1 MEATSPTLV
10 QKLVAEAIGTAV
22 LVLFGVGSVML
33 SNDGDDASVGL
44 AFGIAIV
51 VMVYAF
57 GRVSGGHFN
66 PAVSVGAALSGRVPW
81 KDAGLYSAAQV
92 GGAIVGAGLL
102 ALVLIAGDTTWDL
115 GETLGA
121 NGFGDEGGVDLVG
134 ALILELVMT
143 LIFVLTILAVTDERN
158 EHPALA
164 PLAIGFTLAA
174 IHFATLGATG
184 TSVNP
189 ARSIGPGLFS
199 GTDHIVQLWLFI
211 VAPLLGAAAAGFLY
225 PAVFGRASDPV
236 PGSGLNFS
244 RPAAPAVPGY
254 GMPDQF
260 QQQWNQADY
269 PQGYPQQ
276 GYPQGYDQ
284 GGYPQGGGYPDPRSP
299 PTRARRTGA
308 GWRRGT
314 RPAGAAD
321 HPGRLAVGPAVTAV
335 DPRRA
340 AARAAAG
347 WPRPARSPRP
357 ARPARQLA
365 EPRRR
370 RVDGGAPHRVT
381 ATARRTP

>member
-10 QKLVAEAIGTAV
+10 QKLAAEAIGTAV
-22 LVLFGVGSVML
+22 LVLFGVGSVVVTD
-33 SNDGDDASVGL
+33 DGDIAAIGL

-92 GGAIVGAGLL
+92 GGAIVGAGIL
-102 ALVLIAGDTTWDL
+102 ALVLVTGGTTWDL
-115 GETLGA
+115 GENLGA

-164 PLAIGFTLAA
+164 PLAIGLTLAA

-189 ARSIGPGLFS
+189 ARSIGPALFS
-199 GTDHIVQLWLFI
+199 GTDHILQLWLFI

-276 GYPQGYDQ
+276 GFPQGYDQ
-284 GGYPQGGGYPDPRSP
+284 GGYPPGGGYPDPAQPAQPAHAAPVPGGVGAPAPQEQPIIQDGWQWDPQSQQWIPAEQP
-299 PTRARRTGA
+299 PAQPPGA
-308 GWRRGT
+308 
-314 RPAGAAD
+314 
-321 HPGRLAVGPAVTAV
+321 PGQPGQPGSWPNPGGGESTAV
-335 DPRRA
+335 
-340 AARAAAG
+340 
-347 WPRPARSPRP
+347 RPT
-357 ARPARQLA
+357 
-365 EPRRR
+365 E
-370 RVDGGAPHRVT
+370 
-381 ATARRTP
+381 